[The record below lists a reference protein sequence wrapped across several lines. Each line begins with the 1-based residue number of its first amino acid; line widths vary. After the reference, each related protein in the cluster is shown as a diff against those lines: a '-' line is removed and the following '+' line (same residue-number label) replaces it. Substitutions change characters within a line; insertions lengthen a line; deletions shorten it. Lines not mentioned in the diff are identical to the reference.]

1 MPRDNF
7 SRRVARA
14 AAVGGGRTY
23 RAQTPVTW
31 YAALLL
37 VCLVGLSLVTF
48 SRYEREHPVAA
59 PVVKQTPPTATTEW
73 ETAVATDVCGKLS
86 STLIPKNTLPTNP
99 FANIGNGVVQINPG
113 VSQQAS
119 LYEGKNAVLGAF
131 LSIEAIDLTS
141 NILSIP
147 GKPVPV
153 TTTTTTTTVAKGKG
167 KGTTTTTTTTTTSTT
182 TTTTTPTT
190 TTAKSNGSTSTS
202 SSTTSTSTSS
212 TTTTTTIATK
222 PGPPIVYKAGEKCGG
237 TAAQLEVETWP
248 SPTSTKGTIVAA
260 DKANEI
266 PLKNGELITIAFLP
280 KGTAILQPPAVAR
293 NALTQFM
300 IVDPEGVATTTTVA
314 VPSTSSTSS
323 TSTSSTSTTAPKS
336 GSTTTTLA
344 KSTTTSTVPG

>member
-1 MPRDNF
+1 VPRDNF

-37 VCLVGLSLVTF
+37 MCLVGLSLVTF

-59 PVVKQTPPTATTEW
+59 PVVTQTPPTATTEW
-73 ETAVATDVCGKLS
+73 EAAVATDVCGKLS
-86 STLIPKNTLPTNP
+86 STLIPKNTLATNP

-167 KGTTTTTTTTTTSTT
+167 KTTTTTSTT
-182 TTTTTPTT
+182 TTTT
-190 TTAKSNGSTSTS
+190 STSTS
-202 SSTTSTSTSS
+202 P

-222 PGPPIVYKAGEKCGG
+222 PGPPIVYKTGEKCGG
-237 TAAQLEVETWP
+237 TPAQLEVETWQ

-323 TSTSSTSTTAPKS
+323 TSTSSTSTTAPSS
-336 GSTTTTLA
+336 GRTTTTSA